1 MNYVLTLIIPIII
14 SLIITPFVRKL
25 AFRLNIVD
33 QPNSHRKVHQKVM
46 PYLGGIAI
54 YISFSL
60 SYLIAD
66 HFTTFESTT
75 IGNSILIGGLIIVIT
90 GSIDDAVDIRPIHKL
105 VGQMIAA
112 LIPIYYG
119 LSINVISLPFIEDG
133 LYVGWFGI
141 AITFIWI
148 VGMTNAV
155 NFIDGL
161 DGLASGVS
169 AISFGALFV
178 VSLLLGNMM
187 LAFTSILLIGALLG
201 FLPYNF
207 YPARIFMGD
216 SGSLFLGYTLAVLS
230 LLELKQVTLVSFLV
244 PIIILGIPLMDT
256 FYAMIRRKLKG
267 VPISSP
273 DKDHLHHRFLHLGFS
288 HRTTVLIIYAISFV
302 FSCFAVLVLYTNIL
316 LSLFV
321 VGIVLVLVH
330 LFAEFIG
337 IFSDQFKPLTSF
349 LFKFIRAME
358 RQK

>member
-1 MNYVLTLIIPIII
+1 MNYVITFIIPILL
-14 SLIITPFVRKL
+14 SLILTPFVRRL

-33 QPNSHRKVHQKVM
+33 HPNDRKVHKKVM
-46 PYLGGIAI
+46 PYLGGVAI
-54 YISFSL
+54 YISFAL
-60 SYLIAD
+60 SYLVTSRLTD
-66 HFTTFESTT
+66 FESTI
-75 IGNSILIGGLIIVIT
+75 IGNSILIGGLIIVLT
-90 GSIDDAVDIRPIHKL
+90 GSIDDAKDIRPKWKL
-105 VGQMIAA
+105 LGQIIAA
-112 LIPIYYG
+112 ILPIYYG
-119 LSINVISLPFIEDG
+119 LTINEISLPFMEEG
-133 LYVGWFGI
+133 VYVGWFGI
-141 AITFIWI
+141 AITFLWI

-178 VSLLLGNMM
+178 VSMLLGNVM
-187 LAFTSILLIGALLG
+187 LAFTSLLLIGAIIG

-216 SGSLFLGYTLAVLS
+216 SGSMFLGYTLALMS

-244 PIIILGIPLMDT
+244 PIMILGIPLMDT

-273 DKDHLHHRFLHLGFS
+273 DKNHLHHRFLHLGFS
-288 HRTTVLIIYAISFV
+288 HRTSVLIIYTISFV
-302 FSCFAVLVLYTNIL
+302 FSCFAVLVLHTNIL
-316 LSLFV
+316 LSLV
-321 VGIVLVLVH
+321 VSGVVLVLVH
-330 LFAEFIG
+330 LLAEFIG

-349 LFKFIRAME
+349 LFKFIRAIE

>member
-1 MNYVLTLIIPIII
+1 MLQYIIALIIPVI
-14 SLIITPFVRKL
+14 LCLLLTPWVRRL
-25 AFRLNIVD
+25 AIHLNIVD
-33 QPNSHRKVHQKVM
+33 QPNDRKVHQKVM
-46 PYLGGIAI
+46 PYLGGISI
-54 YISFSL
+54 YISFVV
-60 SYLIAD
+60 SYIVAIHSMD
-66 HFTTFESTT
+66 FEATAVGTSMVW
-75 IGNSILIGGLIIVIT
+75 GGLIIVLT
-90 GSIDDAVDIRPIHKL
+90 GSIDDAIDIRPLWKIF
-105 VGQMIAA
+105 GQSIAA
-112 LIPIYYG
+112 VIPICYG
-119 LSINVISLPFIEDG
+119 LSINVISLPFLEEG

-141 AITFIWI
+141 AITFLWI
-148 VGMTNAV
+148 IGMTNAV

-169 AISFGALFV
+169 TISFSALFV
-178 VSLLLGNMM
+178 VSLLLGNEM

-207 YPARIFMGD
+207 HPAKIFMGD

-244 PIIILGIPLMDT
+244 PIMILGIPLMDT
-256 FYAMIRRKLKG
+256 CYAMIRRKLKG

-288 HRTTVLIIYAISFV
+288 HRTTVLIIYGLSFV

-316 LSLFV
+316 LSFFV
-321 VGIVLVLVH
+321 VGVVLILVH

-337 IFSDQFKPLTSF
+337 IFSDQFKPLTTF
-349 LFKFIRAME
+349 LFKFLRAME